1 MSPSLPTFVRNGL
14 ELIERRAHWLLLAVL
29 VGLVA
34 IIYANSLNG
43 VWIFD
48 DKPNIVDNP
57 RMHVE
62 SLDWPS
68 LAATFK
74 GRFSEINRPLAHL
87 TFGLNHYVHGLD
99 VFGYHL
105 VNLIVH
111 ALAAVVLY
119 LLIWQLLRLPI
130 LEGRYADRA
139 KTIAFIAVALWAT
152 SPMQVTAVTVIV
164 QRMASMAALFFILAM
179 LAYLLGRLAQQRG
192 AQVGWFALS
201 VLSGAL
207 AVASKENALLLPVV
221 LYLMELLLIQGVN
234 RARLV
239 RHARLAVVPLALLA
253 GLTLL
258 MVDLS
263 SAFSYAS
270 RDFTMMER
278 ALTQPRVLLFYLSQM
293 LYPTPERFLLIHDF
307 PLSTSLWQPW
317 TTLPAILFWLAWLAA
332 GLLLAAKRPLI
343 AFSLLFFLVNHAI
356 ESSILPLEMV
366 FEHRNYLPSMTLY
379 LLLGIG
385 IVTLLRDFSP
395 KPQVRAVVASAV
407 VVVIALQGMA
417 VVYRNSLFHHEVRF
431 WADNARKAPGL
442 SRVHTNLGKA
452 YLQIGLEEK
461 ARAAY
466 EAARDANRFHRAD
479 LQSVP
484 YNNLGNYYLRHGNL
498 AEAKAN
504 YRQALDID
512 PRRKSAIVGLS
523 ISLLV
528 LDELDAARPVLADG
542 LQRYPQD
549 TGLLTLNAVLQ
560 IREGR
565 YREAI
570 AEARKVLRLD
580 AEPNN
585 AFKVLG
591 EAHMRLGE
599 LPAAKRFWQVYA
611 DANPGDLEAALA
623 LLEIADQQDDTTG
636 LRRAAL
642 RLESLRRDRSWEE
655 LFALIEQR
663 NDMKLLLRTSPWE
676 LLPLIRRG
684 LAAQPGESPSRF
696 GEPET

>member
-1 MSPSLPTFVRNGL
+1 MPSRFSLDQ
-14 ELIERRAHWLLLAVL
+14 LIERPGHWLLLAVL

-34 IIYANSLNG
+34 LIYANSLNG

-57 RMHVE
+57 RMHLE

-74 GRFSEINRPLAHL
+74 GRFNEINRPLAYL
-87 TFGLNHYVHGLD
+87 SFGLNHYVHGLD

-105 VNLIVH
+105 VNLIIH
-111 ALAAVVLY
+111 ALTAVVLY

-130 LEGRYADRA
+130 LAGRYAERA

-179 LAYLLGRLAQQRG
+179 LAYLMGRLAQRRG
-192 AQVGWFALS
+192 ARIGWLALC

-207 AVASKENALLLPVV
+207 AVATKENALLLPVV
-221 LYLMELLLIQGVN
+221 LYLMELLLIQGVD
-234 RARLV
+234 RARLI
-239 RHARLAVVPLALLA
+239 RHARLAILPLALFVV
-253 GLTLL
+253 LTLL
-258 MVDLS
+258 LVDLS
-263 SAFSYAS
+263 SVFSGYGA
-270 RDFTMMER
+270 RDFTLLER

-317 TTLPAILFWLAWLAA
+317 TTVPAILFWLGWLGA

-343 AFSLLFFLVNHAI
+343 AFSLLFFLINHAI

-385 IVTLLRDFSP
+385 IAALLRDFSP
-395 KPQVRAVVASAV
+395 KPQVRAVVASAL
-407 VVVIALQGMA
+407 VVVIALQGVA

-442 SRVHTNLGKA
+442 SRVHTNLGNA
-452 YLQIGLEEK
+452 YQQIGLQEK

-484 YNNLGNYYLRHGNL
+484 YNNIGNYHLRHGEL

-504 YRQALDID
+504 YQQALDID
-512 PRRKSAIVGLS
+512 PQRKTAIAGLS

-528 LDELDAARPVLADG
+528 LGELDAAQPVLADG
-542 LQRYPQD
+542 LKRYPQD

-560 IREGR
+560 LRKGR

-570 AEARKVLRLD
+570 TEARKVLRLD
-580 AEPNN
+580 PEPNN

-599 LPAAKRFWQVYA
+599 LSEAKQFWQVFA

-623 LLEIADQQDDTTG
+623 LLEIADQQGDQAA
-636 LRRAAL
+636 LRRAAEHLETL
-642 RLESLRRDRSWEE
+642 RKDRSWED

-684 LAAQPGESPSRF
+684 LADQAG
-696 GEPET
+696 